1 MKVFAFPLVVHLSTL
16 FGLLMVA
23 TVAALTWLGYQR
35 SVELSEAN
43 GSELAEMSAAEVRQ
57 AIDATFAPVELA
69 VSLIGDHEVN
79 DESTWQGRLQHFG
92 LFARALDIASPVNA
106 YFVGY
111 RNGDFFMVRRLRS
124 PTERRQFGADEQ
136 ATYIVQSI
144 DWENGRSDGRIIH
157 LDAAGNALRHVDDPD
172 YPESYDPRQRPWYG
186 HALATDAV
194 ARTDPYVFTTT
205 REVGLTFAKSSPLSG
220 TVVGADLS
228 LTSLSAVVGRQKPT
242 PSSRVVLVDQMGW
255 IIASDGSEG
264 AVAAGPGGWLGIAHV
279 GASDSEPLRVLSE
292 IAGDGKGL
300 LRFNADG
307 RTYLGFKLP
316 VGLRSGDPLSLII
329 AIPQRE
335 LLATAYSMRREM
347 LVLSALV
354 VVGALTATLLAA
366 YSISRSLA
374 RLRRAA
380 DRFRRFDYETPFTSS
395 SRVSEV
401 RALAEGFQS
410 LQDTLRRYSHLL
422 DLISR
427 ERDLTSL
434 QPAILNEL
442 SAVLEVEKAVLY
454 VVPQQADGLVA
465 AAHKDGA
472 HIALVE
478 ASRSRTDPVPALVK
492 EALAT
497 GERQVVAGHVTAGEA
512 RLPGIAAVAP
522 PGAQFADALC
532 YPLRDRRN
540 HAIGAILFLD
550 GEKAGEGA
558 RALVGALT
566 GTAAVLLETRQLI
579 ASEKQLFNAF
589 IALIA
594 GAIDAKS
601 PYTGSHCA
609 RVPELTKMLAQAAVE
624 ATEGPFRDFALSE
637 DEWEAVH
644 VAAWLHDCG
653 KITSPEFVIDKATKL
668 ETIYDRIHEVRMR
681 FEVLK
686 RDAEIERLKAVQAG
700 ADPEA
705 ALALLDAQWRQLD
718 DEFAFV
724 ASCNE
729 GGEFLGEEQVTRL
742 QAIATRTWQRTLDDT
757 LGISHDERRRKAGQV
772 PPLPVAEPLLAD
784 RPDHII
790 PRPAREV
797 LGGDNPWGFKLRQPE
812 HLYDRGELHN
822 LSISRGTLTDEE
834 RYKINDHMIQTII
847 MLSALPYPRHL
858 RTVPELAGGH
868 HERMDGKGYPRR
880 LSGEEMSPVA
890 RMMAVADI
898 FEALTAADR
907 PYKKGKTL
915 SGAIGIMARMAREGH
930 IDPDIF
936 ELFLTTGVYRSY
948 AEHNMPPE
956 LIDDIVI
963 ETYLPPR
970 AAE

>member
-1 MKVFAFPLVVHLSTL
+1 MKVFAFPLVFHLSTL
-16 FGLLMVA
+16 FGLLMGV
-23 TVAALTWLGYQR
+23 TVAALTWLGYER
-35 SVELSEAN
+35 SVTLIEVN
-43 GSELAEMSAAEVRQ
+43 GTALAEQSAGEVRQ
-57 AIDATFAPVELA
+57 AVDAAFAPVELA
-69 VSLIGDHEVN
+69 VSLIGDHQVN
-79 DESTWQGRLQHFG
+79 DESTWQGRMRHIP
-92 LFARALDIASPVNA
+92 LFMRALDVAAPATA
-106 YFVGY
+106 YYVGY

-124 PTERRQFGADEQ
+124 EADRGRFGADPQ
-136 ATYIVQSI
+136 TAYVVQSI
-144 DWENGRSDGRIIH
+144 DWENGRADGRVIH
-157 LDAAGNALRHVDDPD
+157 LDAAGRALRHIDDPA
-172 YPESYDPRQRPWYG
+172 YPASYDPRQRPWF
-186 HALATDAV
+186 ARAQLTDGV
-194 ARTDPYVFTTT
+194 ARTDPYIFTTT
-205 REVGLTFAKSSPLSG
+205 REVGLTFSKQGPLSG

-228 LTSLSAVVGRQKPT
+228 LMELSEVAGRQKPT
-242 PSSRVVLVDQMGW
+242 PASRVVLVDKIGW
-255 IIASDGSEG
+255 VIAADGVEDLVETG
-264 AVAAGPGGWLGIAHV
+264 RRGWLGIAHV
-279 GASDSEPLRVLSE
+279 ESFASAPVQAFSRLGGE
-292 IAGDGKGL
+292 AGRL
-300 LRFNADG
+300 LRFEADG
-307 RTYLGFKLP
+307 GTYFGIRLP
-316 VGLRSGDPLSLII
+316 VQLRSGDSLDLII
-329 AIPQRE
+329 TIPQGE
-335 LLATAYSMRREM
+335 LLAAAHSVRREM
-347 LVLSALV
+347 LLVSALV
-354 VVGALTATLLAA
+354 FVIALAATLFAA

-374 RLRRAA
+374 RLTRAA
-380 DRFRRFDYETPFTSS
+380 ERFQRFDFAKPL
-395 SRVSEV
+395 
-401 RALAEGFQS
+401 RARSHIREICDLVGSFRS
-410 LQDTLRRYSHLL
+410 LQDTLRRYRHLL
-422 DLISR
+422 DMISR

-434 QPAILNEL
+434 QPAILHEL
-442 SAVLEVEKAVLY
+442 SAVLAVKKAVLY
-454 VVPQQADGLVA
+454 VVPQQADGLVV
-465 AAHKDGA
+465 AAHKDGS
-472 HIALVE
+472 HIRLVE
-478 ASRSRTDPVPALVK
+478 ASRTAPDPVPALVGD
-492 EALAT
+492 ALAT
-497 GERQVVAGHVTAGEA
+497 GERQVVAGPVTADET
-512 RLPGIAAVAP
+512 RLPGVAAVAP
-522 PGAQFADALC
+522 PEAGFACALC
-532 YPLRDRRN
+532 YPLRDRRDRPV
-540 HAIGAILFLD
+540 GAVLFLD
-550 GEKAGEGA
+550 AGNAGAGA

-566 GTAAVLLETRQLI
+566 GIAAVLLETRQLI
-579 ASEKQLFNAF
+579 ASEKALFNAF

-624 ATEGPFRDFALSE
+624 ATEGPFSDFSLSE
-637 DEWEAVH
+637 DQWQAVH

-686 RDAEIERLKAVQAG
+686 RDAEIERLEAVQAG

-705 ALALLDAQWRQLD
+705 ALALRDAQWRQLD
-718 DEFAFV
+718 EEFAFV
-724 ASCNE
+724 ARCNE

-742 QAIATRTWQRTLDDT
+742 RAIARRTWQRTLDDT
-757 LGISHDERRRKAGQV
+757 LGISHDERRRKAAQV
-772 PPLPVAEPLLAD
+772 PPLPVVEPLLAD

-797 LGGDNPWGFKLRQPE
+797 LGEENPWGFKMRQPE

-930 IDPDIF
+930 IDPEIF
-936 ELFLTTGVYRSY
+936 ELFLTSGIYRRY
-948 AEHNMPPE
+948 AERYMPAE